1 MSDARPPP
9 PASSPPGDLVLL
21 TILGA
26 ALVLALGALVGLGVA
41 AFLFGGGWVWPPTS
55 SSAVHTLGGL
65 LTGRPGRGLDV
76 AAHQRVPGRFAV
88 YTVVAVVE
96 VVVIGVTV
104 GCLRW
109 SMAAWGGTRTAELAG
124 ERPPLRN
131 GRPAP
136 RYAAAGQVAA
146 VLGRR
151 SLSRRRVAAVRPDLY
166 GKRKEM

>member
-1 MSDARPPP
+1 MSDAWPPP

-26 ALVLALGALVGLGVA
+26 ALVLALAALVGLGVA

-55 SSAVHTLGGL
+55 ASAVHTLGGL
-65 LTGRPGRGLDV
+65 VTGHPGRGLD
-76 AAHQRVPGRFAV
+76 AAAGRRVPGRFAV
-88 YTVVAVVE
+88 YAVVAVVE
-96 VVVIGVTV
+96 AVLIVVTV

-109 SMAAWGGTRTAELAG
+109 AMVTSRAFWPADATATR
-124 ERPPLRN
+124 PSLRD

-151 SLSRRRVAAVRPDLY
+151 SLSRRRVAALRPDLY
-166 GKRKEM
+166 DKRKAM